1 MSAGKVPS
9 ERGPAWAHYLGV
21 AFSRGIWNTEVVGAH
36 LVPRTGPVVV
46 AANHAHW
53 VDGPLL
59 MGSSPRGL
67 HILVKEE
74 SFHGP
79 AKPILLM
86 AGQIR
91 TDRKN
96 GRPALAAGLGVLRQG
111 GVIGIFPEG
120 SRGAGDMADARAGAA
135 WLAVNGHAPV
145 VPVAILGSRAPGGS
159 TGGFPR
165 PRRRFYVEFGE
176 PIELEVGDR
185 SRRVAIGEGTE
196 KIRLA
201 MATLVLEAARRTGHV
216 LPGPVDQGQ

>member
-1 MSAGKVPS
+1 MSGRKVPS
-9 ERGPAWAHYLGV
+9 ERGPAWARYLGL
-21 AFSRGIWNTEVVGAH
+21 AFSQGLWNTEVVGAQR
-36 LVPRTGPVVV
+36 VPRVGPVVV

-53 VDGPLL
+53 IDGPLL

-67 HILVKEE
+67 HLLVKEE

-79 AKPILLM
+79 AKLILVM

-91 TDRKN
+91 TDRKS
-96 GRPALAAGLGVLRQG
+96 GRPALAAGLGVLRQSG
-111 GVIGIFPEG
+111 AIGIFPEG
-120 SRGAGDMADARAGAA
+120 TRGAGDMADARAGAA

-145 VPVAILGSRAPGGS
+145 VPVAILGTRAPGGS
-159 TGGFPR
+159 TGGLPP

-196 KIRLA
+196 RIRLA
-201 MATLVLEAARRTGHV
+201 MAALVLAASRRTGHV